1 MDWLESTRAAFLRA
15 INREENLSRYAERV
29 GVSYSIVNRL
39 RSGKTSFAKLDL
51 STFFRLFPEL
61 KIFFFREDYPERHN
75 RRDAVEVGG
84 DLSGIVVQNGRIG
97 DFHPCGGGESV
108 DLRTLAR
115 KVRRSDRFSPE
126 ERLKILDFLD
136 EEL

>member
-1 MDWLESTRAAFLRA
+1 MDWLERTREAFLRA
-15 INREENLSRYAERV
+15 INREENLSRYSERV

-61 KIFFFREDYPERHN
+61 KIFFFQEDYPERN
-75 RRDAVEVGG
+75 SRRDAVEVGG
-84 DLSGIVVQNGRIG
+84 DLSGIVVQNGRIREL
-97 DFHPCGGGESV
+97 HSSGGGESI

>member
-1 MDWLESTRAAFLRA
+1 MDWLESTRTAFLRA

-61 KIFFFREDYPERHN
+61 KIFFFREDYPERAPRN
-75 RRDAVEVGG
+75 GAVEVGG
-84 DLSGIVVQNGRIG
+84 NLSGIVVQNGKVRNLHPVPGG
-97 DFHPCGGGESV
+97 DSV